1 MLYDRIEFETPVLDY
16 IHAIPAVQIFNKNK
30 MEKPDEFR
38 DLKKIKE
45 YLEKRRRN
53 SRFSSLV

>member
-1 MLYDRIEFETPVLDY
+1 MLYDRIEFETPVLDL
-16 IHAIPAVQIFNKNK
+16 IHAIPPVQIFNKNN
-30 MEKPDEFR
+30 MEKSDEFK